1 MLFRSIAA
9 ARALQ
14 GERDAEA
21 NRVISSIMF
30 DQMKNQDRGA
40 QLLKPENFVAPT
52 VTPAA
57 KPVAQK
63 GWQALFGI
71 DPNAA
76 PASRGIASAGPR
88 DIEADI
94 AESAPVATTP
104 TASTV
109 AARNERGETV
119 EEQERLN
126 APPTPVS
133 TKKEVRPAAPAATA
147 TRRGIEQVS
156 DKNKIPGLSQTMQAL
171 YERSLPE
178 ERSIQDIIRETRKA
192 REETIGVDKAAQE
205 ERARL
210 MAEKTSL
217 KEEAERNK
225 SLRLAQFFASWGSTP
240 GNTLVAGKFVTTS
253 QSNRINSVTIVNSIR
268 HHIEINHSRHQLH

>member
-1 MLFRSIAA
+1 MTGVQTC
-9 ARALQ
+9 ALP
-14 GERDAEA
+14 
-21 NRVISSIMF
+21 IS
-30 DQMKNQDRGA
+30 
-40 QLLKPENFVAPT
+40 
-52 VTPAA
+52 
-57 KPVAQK
+57 
-63 GWQALFGI
+63 
-71 DPNAA
+71 NAA

-133 TKKEVRPAAPAATA
+133 TKKEVRPAAPAAPA
-147 TRRGIEQVS
+147 VRRGIEQVS

-210 MAEKTSL
+210 MAEKIGR
-217 KEEAERNK
+217 AH
-225 SLRLAQFFASWGSTP
+225 
-240 GNTLVAGKFVTTS
+240 V
-253 QSNRINSVTIVNSIR
+253 
-268 HHIEINHSRHQLH
+268 